1 MAIADTT
8 APINS
13 PICCFAGVAPTIYP
27 VFKSWDVSPAIA
39 ATIQITVPIEIA
51 ATIPL
56 APVLPVAFKI
66 AVVTINVAIAIP
78 DTGLLLLPTIPT
90 ILDDTVAKKKPNT
103 TIIIAPTNDT
113 GISGSNHIATAI
125 TTIPPRTA
133 DIGMSLWVLSPAS
146 PFLPN
151 PFSI

>member
-1 MAIADTT
+1 MTQITE
-8 APINS
+8 PI
-13 PICCFAGVAPTIYP
+13 
-27 VFKSWDVSPAIA
+27 AIA
-39 ATIQITVPIEIA
+39 AFIPSIPVCPLLLITIVEIRS
-51 ATIPL
+51 
-56 APVLPVAFKI
+56 
-66 AVVTINVAIAIP
+66 VAIAIP

-133 DIGMSLWVLSPAS
+133 DIGMSL
-146 PFLPN
+146 
-151 PFSI
+151 